1 MMERLNTQQI
11 ITKYILFGVGIGL
24 IFPILYFVLSIE
36 SYDAAFADI
45 LLDFKNDFVDNQA
58 LWLLSSLFIV
68 LGIFGYI
75 VGSFFAKSTEKSF
88 REAESRLES
97 YKQLSEFAIKLRD
110 GEIDAEYTFD
120 KEEDLGR
127 ALIELRNNIRQ
138 NKEED
143 EIRQKEDRQRRWV
156 TEGLAKFGEI
166 LRMHSNNLED
176 LASSIISDLVKYMEA
191 EQAGFFVLNDNE
203 EKEKYFEMMAC
214 FAYDRHKFANKRIEW
229 GEGLIGACALEK
241 ETIFMTNVTDGYVE
255 ITSGLGQANPRCVLI
270 VPLKVN
276 EEVHGV
282 IELASFKIY
291 APFEIEFVEKIGESI
306 ASTIASVKISLQTN
320 RLLKE
325 SQDTAAKMAEQEEV
339 LRQNMEELKATQR
352 EAAKQAEEFISFT
365 NSVNHTLIRAEYD
378 TKGILLYA
386 NSKFIEKLEYSDS
399 TEVIGHHIS
408 MFINEKDKVWFNK
421 IWEGLAHGG
430 RHFEG
435 DMKHVTKYGNDLWTM
450 ATYVCVRN
458 NEGGVDKIL
467 FLGTDIT
474 ENKKQSLDYE
484 GQINA
489 LNRSSIKSDF
499 YPNGKII
506 ECNEKF
512 MTVMGYTMTELK
524 QKRVFDFISE
534 EDLNSFE
541 LVWDN
546 VINRIP
552 FDGRIKTI
560 TKDNEEKWFHG
571 TFTAVDNMYGEVA
584 KIVFIANEVTE
595 QIRIENKIKQQTEQL
610 KIQEKKLQQSQV
622 ELSQKL
628 KETREEMKLQFKEIE
643 TVKIL
648 NEKTLEGTLDAIV
661 TINEGNIIEFF
672 NKAAEELW
680 GYTKKEVLGQQ
691 IEFLLPASFNSD
703 ESYLGK
709 FFKYSED
716 LLLRTR
722 TEVFIADK
730 EGNKIPVLVTLAEAR
745 VGKDYRLTAFIQNI
759 EVELF

>member
-1 MMERLNTQQI
+1 MERLNSQHI
-11 ITKYILFGVGIGL
+11 ISRYIFTGLGIGT
-24 IFPILYFVLSIE
+24 
-36 SYDAAFADI
+36 AFLLI
-45 LLDFKNDFVDNQA
+45 LLGIEIYSNDFAEDIRTFYTLYHKSVG
-58 LWLLSSLFIV
+58 LWCLASLPLV
-68 LGIFGYI
+68 LAITGYV
-75 VGSFFAKSTEKSF
+75 VGSIFSNYTNFSISVAEK
-88 REAESRLES
+88 RLET
-97 YKQLSEFAIKLRD
+97 YRDLSEFALKLRD
-110 GEIDAEYTFD
+110 GNIEVEYSLD
-120 KEEDLGR
+120 HDDELAR
-127 ALIELRNNIRQ
+127 ALIELRNNLKK
-138 NKEED
+138 NKNEELL
-143 EIRQKEDRQRRWV
+143 RKKEDDQRRWV
-156 TEGLAKFGEI
+156 TEGLAKFSEI
-166 LRMHSNNLED
+166 MRKHSDDLED
-176 LASSIISDLVKYMEA
+176 LSSSIISELVKYMEA

-203 EKEKYFEMMAC
+203 NKEKYFEMMAC
-214 FAYDRHKFANKRIEW
+214 FAYDRHKFSDKKIEW

-241 ETIFMTNVTDGYVE
+241 ETIFMTNVTDGYVK

-282 IELASFKIY
+282 IELASFKVY
-291 APFEIEFVEKIGESI
+291 EKFEIEFVERIGESI
-306 ASTIASVKISLQTN
+306 ASTISSVKISLQTN
-320 RLLKE
+320 KLLKN
-325 SQDTAAKMAEQEEV
+325 SQENASKLARQEEIM
-339 LRQNMEELKATQR
+339 RQNMEELKATQR

-378 TKGILLYA
+378 IKGVLVYA
-386 NSKFIEKLEYSDS
+386 NSKFIEKLEYSES
-399 TEVIGHHIS
+399 SEVVGHHIS
-408 MFINEKDKVWFNK
+408 MFINDKDKMWFNK

-489 LNRSSIKSDF
+489 LNRSSIKADF
-499 YPNGKII
+499 YPNGKIL

-512 MTVMGYTMTELK
+512 MSAMAYTMAELK
-524 QKRVFDFISE
+524 QRRVFDFISE

-541 LVWDN
+541 LIWDN

-560 TKDNEEKWFHG
+560 TKENEEKWFHG

-584 KIVFIANEVTE
+584 KIVFIANEVTD

-648 NEKTLEGTLDAIV
+648 NEKTLEGTLDAII
-661 TINEGNIIEFF
+661 TINQENVIEFF

-691 IEFLLPASFNSD
+691 LKFLFPPLDDD
-703 ESYLGK
+703 EDNYLSNY
-709 FFKYSED
+709 FKYSDD
-716 LLLRTR
+716 LQLRTR
-722 TEVFIADK
+722 TEVFIVDK
-730 EGNKIPVLVTLAEAR
+730 DRNKIPVLVTLAEAR